1 MTTDTK
7 AGIIEAFTDYL
18 QKDSPKRLRVDILKT
33 ALSFYR
39 VDKAKDL
46 SETEAFEL
54 AEALNI
60 DMSKFS
66 RTPES
71 VDLHL
76 RLSKQGIFVDF
87 HNLERYLQAYREDP
101 SVSDGAKARRQ
112 FFSGENLETIT
123 AIRKAHQ
130 EMMYDRAEADGN
142 LWTIHASLGKEKSSI
157 VIWKGRVAKEV
168 RDAVEDENRSE
179 FAIFG
184 YRLFIGTLVGAR
196 TEAAESFGTE
206 NTTIVTP
213 PREKGPKGRLRDML
227 P

>member
-1 MTTDTK
+1 MTTDTQ
-7 AGIIEAFTDYL
+7 AGILDAFTDYL
-18 QKDSPKRLRVDILKT
+18 QKDSPKRLRTDVLKT

-39 VDKAKDL
+39 VDKVEDL

-60 DMSKFS
+60 DTGSYS

-76 RLSKQGIFVDF
+76 RLLKKEIYVDF
-87 HNLERYLQAYREDP
+87 HNLKEYLQAYRKDP
-101 SVSDGAKARRQ
+101 SKAKARRQ
-112 FFSGENLETIT
+112 FFSGKNLENIK
-123 AIRKAHQ
+123 AIRNAHQ

-142 LWTIHASLGKEKSSI
+142 LWTIHASLGEEKSSI
-157 VIWKGRVAKEV
+157 VIWKGRVGKEV
-168 RDAVEDENRSE
+168 RDAVEDENRRE
-179 FAIFG
+179 FSVFG
-184 YRLFIGTLVGAR
+184 YRLFIGTLTGAR
-196 TEAAESFGTE
+196 TEAAESFGTA

-213 PREKGPKGRLRDML
+213 PREKRPKGRLRDMI